1 MAGQVAQP
9 AAVDTRSR
17 RRRIVALLALTAVTA
32 GIGCGG
38 GGSDRDARVT
48 TATTPAGT
56 PTIQHP
62 NRLSKD
68 TSRTAVGVP
77 SDRLACD
84 LLTAGEVAKVAADV
98 THRTPRLQAHAN
110 DSYQLSVCLYSGRS
124 GLVRVS
130 LDGASDAT
138 RRYYNMSTEAAE
150 IPKLLGRHKNFLLVR
165 NVGDDDTYGGAGA
178 YWQRDSSRLIAIHDD
193 RIQRVTATIDGSTDR
208 QRRTLASRLARRVFA
223 RLDG

>member
-1 MAGQVAQP
+1 VGAVVERTGAASQVAQP
-9 AAVDTRSR
+9 AAADARSR
-17 RRRIVALLALTAVTA
+17 GRTIVALVALAAVTA

-48 TATTPAGT
+48 TAT
-56 PTIQHP
+56 
-62 NRLSKD
+62 
-68 TSRTAVGVP
+68 
-77 SDRLACD
+77 
-84 LLTAGEVAKVAADV
+84 AAV
-98 THRTPRLQAHAN
+98 THRTPRLQAYPS
-110 DSYQLSVCLYSGRS
+110 DSYQLSVCLYSGRG

-150 IPKLLGRHKNFLLVR
+150 IPKLLGRRKNFLLVR

-178 YWQRDSSRLIAIHDD
+178 YWQRDSNRLIAIHDD
-193 RIQRVTATIDGSTDR
+193 RIQRVTATIEGSTDR
-208 QRRTLASRLARRVFA
+208 QRRALASLLSRRVFA

>member
-1 MAGQVAQP
+1 MGAVAERTG
-9 AAVDTRSR
+9 AAR
-17 RRRIVALLALTAVTA
+17 RWAMLVALTAVTA
-32 GIGCGG
+32 AIGCGG
-38 GGSDRDARVT
+38 GGSDT
-48 TATTPAGT
+48 GT

-68 TSRTAVGVP
+68 TSRTAADVP
-77 SDRLACD
+77 PDRLACD
-84 LLTAGEVAKVAADV
+84 LLTADEVAKTTAAV
-98 THRTPRLQAHAN
+98 THRTLRLQAQAS
-110 DSYQLSVCLYSGRS
+110 DSYQLSVCLFSGRG

-150 IPKLLGRHKNFLLVR
+150 IPHLLGHHKNFLLVR
-165 NVGDDDTYGGAGA
+165 DVGDDDTYGGAGA

-193 RIQRVTATIDGSTDR
+193 RIQRVTATVAGSTDR